1 MTNAAI
7 YLARRETAL
16 RRRVSAAAGG
26 REGGREGGLQEEEK
40 AQKIV
45 VTIVRMRRGMRKDG
59 DGACHGM
66 AWHGR
71 DSLLWYD

>member
-45 VTIVRMRRGMRKDG
+45 VTIVRMRRGIRKEGWRWGMSWD
-59 DGACHGM
+59 GM
-66 AWHGR
+66 AWQG
-71 DSLLWYD
+71 LTPMV